1 MLLRVRSKSEAGKR
15 SLEASQRS
23 LGTPFQNVTG
33 ARTECTR
40 LINALRTRPARSVG
54 SSQELLVEWQVMT
67 LDGILDRN
75 FVLKGF
81 KHFLGWHM
89 GIILEALMDTKESQ
103 ES

>member
-1 MLLRVRSKSEAGKR
+1 
-15 SLEASQRS
+15 
-23 LGTPFQNVTG
+23 
-33 ARTECTR
+33 
-40 LINALRTRPARSVG
+40 VG
-54 SSQELLVEWQVMT
+54 SRQELLVEWQVMT

-75 FVLKGF
+75 FVLKGL